1 MYRIFMVEDD
11 EVIAQ
16 SVQKYLSAWD
26 YEVRCVKDFS
36 KVMTEFAEFDPQLVL
51 MDITLPFFNGYHW
64 CSEIRRV
71 SKVPVIF
78 LSSASD
84 NMNIVMAVNMGA
96 DDFLSKPFDL
106 EILTIKVQAMLR
118 RTYDF
123 AGKSQILEHRG
134 AILSLTEA
142 TLAYQEEKTELTKNE
157 FRILQILME
166 NKEKVI
172 SRDTLITKLWE
183 SDEYVDENTLSVN
196 INRLRKK
203 LEAVGLMDFIVT
215 KKGIG
220 YRLG

>member
-123 AGKSQILEHRG
+123 AGKSQILEHQG